1 MFKSFWDIIAGIL
14 WRWDMGPNFRLG
26 AVVWFGFLALYFY
39 VTTYV
44 WGV

>member
-26 AVVWFGFLALYFY
+26 AVVWFGFLAFFFN
-39 VTTYV
+39 VTNYV
-44 WGV
+44 WGI